1 MCSLYLYSTMIY
13 EPDFK
18 FINTQII
25 AARTHVDWALTECR
39 ILRKWLNLNTN
50 NVVVVGMRRST
61 QAVYDSWASFQF
73 SQRCTSRKKWTSCN
87 FAVRKLRTSEL
98 ARVWFCW
105 HIPDGAIFW
114 DIPCFPFFLHLR
126 APLYSCTIIYE
137 PDFNCNTQTIS
148 ARIGNSILKDSL
160 VQPTNSYD
168 IGVTR

>member
-13 EPDFK
+13 EPDFN

-25 AARTHVDWALTECR
+25 AARTHVGWALTECR

-73 SQRCTSRKKWTSCN
+73 SQRCTSREKKMN
-87 FAVRKLRTSEL
+87 FLQLCGSQVTYFG
-98 ARVWFCW
+98 ARACVILLTHTWW
-105 HIPDGAIFW
+105 GN
-114 DIPCFPFFLHLR
+114 FLGHFMFSFLS
-126 APLYSCTIIYE
+126 ALTCSFVLLYSCTIIYE

-148 ARIGNSILKDSL
+148 ACIVLETLS
-160 VQPTNSYD
+160 
-168 IGVTR
+168 